1 MNVSVNGETIAGWF
15 VGRRQS
21 VSNDA
26 VSTSKTFT
34 TLDVRLDGVLLKQG
48 SWRKNWKERFFV
60 LRRDAV
66 RLAYYDGP
74 KTLKLLGEVVLVCGA
89 SVASVAGASPHDEPA
104 RPGYAPFSVRSAAS
118 LFSSR
123 KEARDRTRQ
132 VRCALKQQTMRLQA
146 RSPRTATAGST
157 PCGPRSR
164 TRRARTRRP
173 SLPRRRRRGP
183 RGRRPRR
190 RDDDDDDGP
199 APPLP
204 CAITPEKIEAAVRRG
219 GTSELRAGAA
229 TGLQATLHLKGARVD
244 RMDEDGLFVV
254 AFRCD
259 DEAWDEVARTEVVK
273 AGASG
278 AFASGPCGF
287 AVYMKHGHA
296 APLASHRRLFRTRLD
311 GAEASALAGRS
322 RGAVLD
328 VPLHREEQAQPDDD
342 EDVSE
347 TASSSSGTANAL
359 AAPSRGSVAYRP
371 AEPRRPARRASPAA
385 TSGRLLLCGVDGAG
399 LFAGS
404 GGAAPYGATTT
415 CGRRSDGAGV
425 RYGHVV
431 AAETI
436 AVPAAAGDL
445 PAALLGLLAAE
456 RRALR
461 GARRRRRRAR
471 RSGAPFECRAKPMRS
486 RELDFAATKI
496 EAIADQLAAMR
507 DELEAQAAHADDVAD
522 AAARFDLR
530 VAAPFLESPGGVAAV
545 ENPLARGGHRLKRS
559 TLKKDAA
566 LQFLPTN
573 LNWHQLRARRQPDH
587 PHDAARTSNLQPDFN
602 VTFGATAAHAKHL
615 GFRDGGL
622 QKLVDRSEAYV
633 DGGDAAASSTRRRA
647 LRVAARAL
655 LALSARRSGRGDA
668 RRVRRRGDAVRGGA
682 TGAAAREPHRG
693 RPAAVAR
700 GRTPAARRRPRATT
714 GRPRRATSGGARS
727 SRSAST
733 SSAAR
738 PWPSPRPTSRPCCA
752 ARPRVAAA
760 ARRAL
765 AGAGGGGALL
775 LGVEC
780 LLSTHGDELGMLE
793 DLVAATEWMD
803 SLTFAFVDRPR
814 GAEADNAAGDWAVSR
829 RPGGGGAL
837 LVERRVDGPLLAACR
852 AAGPPGAAVEL
863 RPRRGINEWQT
874 VCNLQMAGDRA
885 AQACANAAGLAALE
899 AHVARGAISRELG
912 RRRDAAARRREL
924 AAWAAALR
932 GAVAPAVADGTPGRT
947 NLLLNTGQDK
957 YAFNAVQV
965 KSLPVCYRPPAGT
978 YTGNALT

>member
-1 MNVSVNGETIAGWF
+1 
-15 VGRRQS
+15 
-21 VSNDA
+21 
-26 VSTSKTFT
+26 
-34 TLDVRLDGVLLKQG
+34 
-48 SWRKNWKERFFV
+48 
-60 LRRDAV
+60 
-66 RLAYYDGP
+66 
-74 KTLKLLGEVVLVCGA
+74 
-89 SVASVAGASPHDEPA
+89 
-104 RPGYAPFSVRSAAS
+104 
-118 LFSSR
+118 
-123 KEARDRTRQ
+123 
-132 VRCALKQQTMRLQA
+132 MRLQA
-146 RSPRTATAGST
+146 RSPADRDRWVDALRSAIAHATREDA
-157 PCGPRSR
+157 
-164 TRRARTRRP
+164 RP
-173 SLPRRRRRGP
+173 SEPPAPPAPEGLAAVDLDDD
-183 RGRRPRR
+183 
-190 RDDDDDDGP
+190 DDDDDDGP

-278 AFASGPCGF
+278 AFASESSDPRGGLDVVRHFSVLLPASVLEGPCGF

-311 GAEASALAGRS
+311 GAEAPALAGRS

-359 AAPSRGSVAYRP
+359 AAPSRGSVAV
-371 AEPRRPARRASPAA
+371 RRVPARGAAAARARASPAA

-399 LFAGS
+399 LFAGG
-404 GGAAPYGATTT
+404 GGAAPYA
-415 CGRRSDGAGV
+415 RRHYHLRSAERDGAGV

-456 RRALR
+456 RRSATRR
-461 GARRRRRRAR
+461 GAAGAAPTKRSAVATLRRKARLAAGDAAERRHRSDDDAAAARFSHLDRDEDDTAGGRGEIDRRAR
-471 RSGAPFECRAKPMRS
+471 TPMRS

-507 DELEAQAAHADDVAD
+507 DELEAQAAHADDVYASGR
-522 AAARFDLR
+522 ARALDLR
-530 VAAPFLESPGGVAAV
+530 VAAPFPESPGGVAAV

-573 LNWHQLRARRQPDH
+573 LNWHQRR
-587 PHDAARTSNLQPDFN
+587 
-602 VTFGATAAHAKHL
+602 GASRPPA
-615 GFRDGGL
+615 
-622 QKLVDRSEAYV
+622 
-633 DGGDAAASSTRRRA
+633 RRRA
-647 LRVAARAL
+647 DALAVAAAHVEAALRCAAEGSPRHARAL
-655 LALSARRSGRGDA
+655 
-668 RRVRRRGDAVRGGA
+668 
-682 TGAAAREPHRG
+682 
-693 RPAAVAR
+693 
-700 GRTPAARRRPRATT
+700 
-714 GRPRRATSGGARS
+714 
-727 SRSAST
+727 
-733 SSAAR
+733 
-738 PWPSPRPTSRPCCA
+738 
-752 ARPRVAAA
+752 
-760 ARRAL
+760 RRAL

-852 AAGPPGAAVEL
+852 AAGPPGAAAWSCGLDAVL
-863 RPRRGINEWQT
+863 FSQGIN
-874 VCNLQMAGDRA
+874 L
-885 AQACANAAGLAALE
+885 CARR
-899 AHVARGAISRELG
+899 ARGRDIARA
-912 RRRDAAARRREL
+912 RRDARARRADAEL

-932 GAVAPAVADGTPGRT
+932 GAVAPAVADGTPGKNVHVLLHSSDLLRDLAGSHAICCKSGKDRT
-947 NLLLNTGQDK
+947 AMAVTLEQTRALSRDLRVFDERMLCKLLRAHGVRRRNLLLNTGQDR